1 MNGVER
7 AIRDSGQS
15 PGHKCPCCGGP
26 LAKDVLVS
34 EELVIVDGVAIHV
47 SPYLMATLHKLWD
60 NFARPVNR
68 QILGSSPELV
78 RMHLHRLRQLFFH
91 TRLVIR
97 DVDRSAVELKLSD
110 KR

>member
-1 MNGVER
+1 MGVEQHI
-7 AIRDSGQS
+7 AYSGQL
-15 PGHKCPCCGGP
+15 HTCPVCKGP
-26 LAKDVLVS
+26 LDKEVIIS

-47 SPYLMATLHKLWD
+47 PPYLMKTLHKLYD

-68 QILGSSPELV
+68 AVLDVSPDLL

-97 DVDRSAVELKLSD
+97 DVNRTTVELKLSE
-110 KR
+110 RR